1 MIHLHSIL
9 RYAVLALMIF
19 TVIKSVT
26 GWLNKNAYTTGD
38 AKLALIQ
45 MIFVQI
51 QFVLGLVLYFTE
63 GWAAAPFKESMADA
77 GARFWKIEHITGM
90 IIAVALVEIGRIRT
104 KKIDDDIKK
113 HRNAA
118 IFYGIA
124 LLIILNMIPW
134 GSTKFY

>member
-26 GWLNKNAYTTGD
+26 GWLGKNAYTPGD

-45 MIFVQI
+45 MIFVQT
-51 QFVLGLVLYFTE
+51 QFILGLVLYFTE
-63 GWAAAPFKESMADA
+63 GWAAAPFKESMSNA
-77 GARFWKIEHITGM
+77 GERFWKIEHITGM

-124 LLIILNMIPW
+124 LLIIINMIPW